1 MSNTA
6 APVGVRL
13 RVDLGSDC
21 SIGPGKI
28 ALLEQ
33 IERSGSLSKAA
44 RILKMSYR
52 RAWLLLEDLNRT
64 LGQPVTTASVGGA
77 GGGGAQI
84 TPFGRHLAAAFRDIE
99 RAAASAARE
108 RLDWLLQS
116 GVAAATAPV
125 APRRAVTRSL
135 NRAGA
140 PLPRAVLS
148 AAAAVTGA
156 TAAAGGLNVATD
168 AGQPASAIS
177 PGPAG
182 PLPKKR
188 GRAVKRS

>member
-1 MSNTA
+1 MSDSA
-6 APVGVRL
+6 ATVRVRL
-13 RVDLGSDC
+13 RIDIGSDC

-77 GGGGAQI
+77 GGGGARI
-84 TPFGRHLAAAFRDIE
+84 TPFGRQVAAAFREIE
-99 RAAASAARE
+99 SATTSTAAQKLE
-108 RLDWLLQS
+108 WLLQS
-116 GVAAATAPV
+116 GAAAASAPV

-135 NRAGA
+135 TAKKRA
-140 PLPRAVLS
+140 
-148 AAAAVTGA
+148 
-156 TAAAGGLNVATD
+156 
-168 AGQPASAIS
+168 
-177 PGPAG
+177 PAG
-182 PLPKKR
+182 KR
-188 GRAVKRS
+188 P